1 MSILFHSAVSL
12 SVLEYFIIVIFQY
25 STYLFSFLFCG
36 CIFFSFCST
45 LLYYVHFL
53 LYSIVLSSLFY
64 SALFCSTPTVLSYS
78 NLFILFYSLLFYSK
92 CSLHTVLL
100 ILFYFSLLY
109 SYYSL
114 HTVLFILFYSL
125 LFYSN
130 CSALFCSVL
139 FSFLG
144 L

>member
-64 SALFCSTPTVLSYS
+64 SILYCSIQTILFFTVLSYS
-78 NLFILFYSLLFYSK
+78 ILFFTVLSILFYSLLFYS
-92 CSLHTVLL
+92 
-100 ILFYFSLLY
+100 
-109 SYYSL
+109 YYSL
-114 HTVLFILFYSL
+114 HIVLFILFYSL